1 MSMKS
6 MPVYKEGEEIVNA
19 MTHGFAAI
27 LSVFGSVLLIRHVYG
42 KSNFTRLFGILVFS
56 ISMVTLY
63 TVSMLYHGLGDG
75 EMKRVMR
82 YSDHCSVFVLI
93 AGTYTPFTLT
103 VLSGPSGTLILIIVW
118 TIAFI
123 GIIGTIFF
131 FEAMD
136 KMDVYLY
143 IAMGW
148 TVLISLKTLIERIPR
163 NGLYLL
169 LAGGFSYTIGTYFF
183 VNDKY
188 VKFYHATF
196 HIFIIIGT
204 ILHYFAVWNYC

>member
-56 ISMVTLY
+56 ISMITLY

-75 EMKRVMR
+75 EMKRIMR

-118 TIAFI
+118 TIALI
-123 GIIGTIFF
+123 GIFGTIFF
-131 FEAMD
+131 FELMD